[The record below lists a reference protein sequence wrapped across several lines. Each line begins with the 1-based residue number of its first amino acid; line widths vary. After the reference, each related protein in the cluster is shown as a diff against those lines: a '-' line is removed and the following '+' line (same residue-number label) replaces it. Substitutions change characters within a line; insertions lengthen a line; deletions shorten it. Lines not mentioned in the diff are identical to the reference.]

1 MKMFLK
7 STIIGTGASLLA
19 STAMAQNL
27 TLQSAFPF
35 SLEVIDT
42 SIHRFVE
49 DVATATNGE
58 LTFTP
63 YDAGSFSPPF
73 EILENV
79 GNGSLDAGWSAASYW
94 AGQIPA
100 AALFQS
106 IPFGPDVPKYLSWL
120 YGGGGLELWEALYA
134 PHNVVPI
141 PCGSMIS
148 EAGGWFTEEIT
159 SVEDLNGMSMRIS
172 GLGGEVISRLGVS
185 PVSIPAGE
193 TFLGLDTGR
202 IGAAELS
209 FPTIDTSAGFFE
221 VAKHYYFPGWH
232 QPGSLNELLVNA
244 DVWAGL
250 AESQR
255 LAVRNA
261 CSDLSI
267 RMFAHDM
274 QAQSAALEEFR
285 SAGVTVERFP
295 EEVLAAL
302 QLATEEVLEEAAQR
316 DNDFADVI
324 ESYQNF
330 SERYDEYRELTAF

>member
-1 MKMFLK
+1 MTFSFKKTLF
-7 STIIGTGASLLA
+7 GAGATLLA
-19 STAMAQNL
+19 SSAMAQTL

-35 SLEVIDT
+35 SLEVIDD
-42 SIHRFVE
+42 SIHRFAD
-49 DVATATNGE
+49 DVATVTNGE

-63 YDAGSFSPPF
+63 YDAGAFSPPF

-106 IPFGPDVPKYLSWL
+106 IPFGPDVPKYLAWL
-120 YGGGGLELWEALYA
+120 YGGGGLELWQGLYE
-134 PHNVVPI
+134 PYNVVPI
-141 PCGSMIS
+141 PCGSMVS
-148 EAGGWFTEEIT
+148 EAGGWFTEEVT
-159 SVEDLNGMSMRIS
+159 SVDDLQGLSMRIS
-172 GLGGEVISRLGVS
+172 GLGGEVMRELGVS

-209 FPTIDTSAGFFE
+209 FPTIDTSAGFYE

-232 QPGSLNELLVNA
+232 QPGSLNELLINA

-250 AESQR
+250 DESQQ

-267 RMFAHDM
+267 HMYAHDM
-274 QAQSAALEEFR
+274 QAQSAALDTFR
-285 SAGVTVERFP
+285 EAGVSVERFP
-295 EEVLAAL
+295 DEVLTALKNATADVLDNAA
-302 QLATEEVLEEAAQR
+302 QADADVAEVLQSYR
-316 DNDFADVI
+316 D
-324 ESYQNF
+324 F
-330 SERYDEYRELTAF
+330 SGRYDEYRELTTF

>member
-1 MKMFLK
+1 MTFPLK
-7 STIIGTGASLLA
+7 KTLVGTGISLLA
-19 STAMAQNL
+19 STAMAQTL

-35 SLEVIDT
+35 SLEVIDS
-42 SIHRFVE
+42 SIHRFV
-49 DVATATNGE
+49 DDIATATDGE

-63 YDAGSFSPPF
+63 YDAGAFSPPF

-106 IPFGPDVPKYLSWL
+106 IPFGPDVPKYLAWL
-120 YGGGGLELWEALYA
+120 YGGGGLELWEDLYE
-134 PHNVVPI
+134 PYNVVPI
-141 PCGSMIS
+141 PCGSMVS
-148 EAGGWFTEEIT
+148 EAGGWFTQEING
-159 SVEDLNGMSMRIS
+159 VDDLQGLSMRIS
-172 GLGGEVISRLGVS
+172 GLGGEVVSQLGVS
-185 PVSIPAGE
+185 PVSLPAGE

-209 FPTIDTSAGFFE
+209 FPTIDTSAGFYE

-250 AESQR
+250 AESQQ

-267 RMFAHDM
+267 RMYAHDM

-285 SAGVTVERFP
+285 NAGVTVERFP
-295 EEVLAAL
+295 DEVLTAL
-302 QLATEEVLEEAAQR
+302 QGATENVLENAAQ
-316 DNDFADVI
+316 DNEGFAEVMQ
-324 ESYQNF
+324 SYQDF
-330 SERYDEYRELTAF
+330 SERYDEYRKLTAF

>member
-1 MKMFLK
+1 MTFPLK
-7 STIIGTGASLLA
+7 KTLIGASLSMLA
-19 STAMAQNL
+19 SSAMAQTL

-35 SLEVIDT
+35 SLEVIDS

-49 DVATATNGE
+49 DIATATDGE

-63 YDAGSFSPPF
+63 YDAGAFSPPF

-106 IPFGPDVPKYLSWL
+106 IPFGPDVPKYLAWL
-120 YGGGGLELWEALYA
+120 YGGGGLELWEGLYE

-148 EAGGWFTEEIT
+148 EAGGWFTQEIN
-159 SVEDLNGMSMRIS
+159 SVDDLQGMSMRIS
-172 GLGGEVISRLGVS
+172 GLGGQVVSQLGVS

-209 FPTIDTSAGFFE
+209 FPAIDTSAGFYE

-232 QPGSLNELLVNA
+232 QPGSLNELLINA

-250 AESQR
+250 TESQQVS
-255 LAVRNA
+255 VRNA

-267 RMFAHDM
+267 HMYAHDM
-274 QAQSAALEEFR
+274 QAQSAVLNEFR
-285 SAGVTVERFP
+285 DAGVSVERFP
-295 EEVLAAL
+295 DDVMSAL
-302 QLATEEVLEEAAQR
+302 QAASETVLEEAAQA
-316 DNDFADVI
+316 DADFAEVI
-324 ESYQNF
+324 QSYKAF
-330 SERYDEYRELTAF
+330 SESYDEYRELTAF